1 MLNKDYS
8 ILNYCSCDVESNLI
22 NNVIIYTFYYK
33 VNNGIIIDVREFNS
47 ISKGLA
53 YLTRLD
59 RKLKKYN
66 GEVITDETLKQLVE
80 CVEVQ
85 NEKL

>member
-1 MLNKDYS
+1 MFNKDYS

-66 GEVITDETLKQLVE
+66 ESIITDETLKQLVE
-80 CVEVQ
+80 CVEVK